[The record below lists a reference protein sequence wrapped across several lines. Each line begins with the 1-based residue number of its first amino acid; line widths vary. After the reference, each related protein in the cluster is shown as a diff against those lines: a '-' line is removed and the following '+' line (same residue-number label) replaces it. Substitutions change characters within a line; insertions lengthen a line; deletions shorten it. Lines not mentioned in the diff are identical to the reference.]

1 MALDQTTWLLPPVAG
16 SSVPTAAG
24 APAPVAPAGTT
35 APAPHGGFSFHT
47 LLADLNPLQYI
58 PVVGAIYR
66 AVTGDQGNAD
76 LRFAVSL
83 GTSFALG
90 GPVGVGI
97 TLGEKVLGIDPEKI
111 GRSLFASL
119 FYKSPATG
127 TAGTTGTGGTTGSG
141 GTKGTDSSVLL
152 AAAAGSGTVRAWTAG
167 ELAAYGISKDARGEL
182 AAGTISGSDVLNTLE
197 LHRLSATYA

>member
-16 SSVPTAAG
+16 TSVTSAVS
-24 APAPVAPAGTT
+24 APAPVAPAATT
-35 APAPHGGFSFHT
+35 TPASSGGFSFHK

-66 AVTGDQGNAD
+66 AITGDQGNAD

-111 GRSLFASL
+111 GKSLIASL
-119 FYKSPATG
+119 FHKSPATPG
-127 TAGTTGTGGTTGSG
+127 AGTVAPAATTA
-141 GTKGTDSSVLL
+141 L
-152 AAAAGSGTVRAWTAG
+152 AATDTPATSATGAGSARAWTAG
-167 ELAAYGISKDARGEL
+167 ELAAYGVSKDARGEL
-182 AAGTISGSDVLNTLE
+182 AAGTITGSDVLNTLE

>member
-1 MALDQTTWLLPPVAG
+1 MAIEHTTWLLPVVAAK
-16 SSVPTAAG
+16 SVPGAASG
-24 APAPVAPAGTT
+24 PAPAAPSTS
-35 APAPHGGFSFHT
+35 PASSGGFSFHA

-66 AVTGDQGNAD
+66 AITGDQGNAD

-111 GRSLFASL
+111 GRSLIASL
-119 FYKSPATG
+119 FHRSPVA
-127 TAGTTGTGGTTGSG
+127 ATTGTGATAA
-141 GTKGTDSSVLL
+141 TDPVATLT
-152 AAAAGSGTVRAWTAG
+152 AAAAGTSGARAWTAN
-167 ELAAYGISKDARGEL
+167 ELAAYGVSRGAGGEL
-182 AAGTISGSDVLNTLE
+182 AAGTVTGSDVLNTLE